1 VTYEETVAY
10 LAGLE
15 VSAGWDLK
23 LERIRAA
30 LVRRGHPEARWPA
43 LHVAGTNGKG
53 STAAMLDAVLTAA
66 GYRTGLYTSPHLV
79 DFTERIRVGGRTIPR
94 ATVVEL
100 VAALRADLA
109 AAGIALTHFEF
120 ATLIAFEWFARV
132 GIDVAVIE
140 VGLGGRL
147 DATNL
152 VRPAVTAI
160 TSIALDHEAWLG
172 HDLAAIAMEKAGIVK
187 PGVPLALGRL
197 PDEAARVVVARAA
210 EVGAPVAQV
219 GIEAA
224 LAEAP
229 GGLVFRGPGVTW
241 DRLRL
246 ALPGTFQQD
255 NAAVALTVL
264 ALARGRFPC
273 APEAVRA
280 GLAAVRWPGRLAVLR
295 ERPLVV
301 VDGAHN
307 PAGATTLAAELPG
320 VVGDRPVVLVFAVMA
335 DKDWRA
341 MLGPLLARAARV
353 IVTRVGRRAA
363 DPQALADALRGR
375 VPVEAVVEPRAALRA
390 ALARAG
396 AEGAVLVTGSLF
408 LAGEAYAELGG
419 ARALFEPWQDPGSGA
434 TEAAS

>member
-1 VTYEETVAY
+1 
-10 LAGLE
+10 
-15 VSAGWDLK
+15 
-23 LERIRAA
+23 
-30 LVRRGHPEARWPA
+30 
-43 LHVAGTNGKG
+43 
-53 STAAMLDAVLTAA
+53 
-66 GYRTGLYTSPHLV
+66 
-79 DFTERIRVGGRTIPR
+79 
-94 ATVVEL
+94 
-100 VAALRADLA
+100 
-109 AAGIALTHFEF
+109 LTHFEF

-147 DATNL
+147 DATNV

-320 VVGDRPVVLVFAVMA
+320 VVGDRRVVLVFAVMA

-341 MLGPLLARAARV
+341 RPGS
-353 IVTRVGRRAA
+353 RRA
-363 DPQALADALRGR
+363 PQTPSARRECCRARPPARPAPCAGGRG
-375 VPVEAVVEPRAALRA
+375 PRPF
-390 ALARAG
+390 RAG
-396 AEGAVLVTGSLF
+396 GGHD
-408 LAGEAYAELGG
+408 GDRRGG
-419 ARALFEPWQDPGSGA
+419 ARGHDRGPHAGGQAGRGAERPGEHGRDLHRRHHA
-434 TEAAS
+434 